1 MDPFREE
8 FERRHRENVQSMQE
22 QALERVKGMPYLLA
36 LETLVEE
43 IGESAEAA
51 KQFAVDRPDLSTFV
65 NAVAMTAFLEG
76 LRMAATLAH
85 DRAWQ

>member
-1 MDPFREE
+1 MDQFRKE
-8 FERRHRENVQSMQE
+8 FERRHRENIQHMQE

-51 KQFAVDRPDLSTFV
+51 KQYAIDRPDPSTFV
-65 NAVAMTAFLEG
+65 NAVAVSAFVEG